1 MALVPDPVALLCEL
15 ADTCTEI
22 FAAEALRRRH
32 GDAAEQLVR
41 IGALVPGAPSPVVTC
56 GACDEDHPATVEF
69 DAGRGRSHH
78 FCPEAGRVA
87 LDDADL
93 ATLCFYPEW
102 LLDWLEKAL
111 PVVPPARRRVLVPDR
126 AWHLGEAVIGATSV
140 MTVFVRGISS
150 VTDLDRFAAVLD
162 PIAPADLGLVVTTTT
177 DRPRRTALPHD
188 HVFLDLREI
197 AEMGEE
203 GFVLDRSRLG
213 ACIKGLLRKS
223 NRPVRDRRGRPSEK
237 ALVRRIH
244 RERRERHLPVISRL
258 AEAKEI
264 RQEIASRYPDRELPA
279 VKTISGHLRQLDH

>member
-1 MALVPDPVALLCEL
+1 
-15 ADTCTEI
+15 
-22 FAAEALRRRH
+22 
-32 GDAAEQLVR
+32 
-41 IGALVPGAPSPVVTC
+41 LVPGAPSPVVTC

-69 DAGRGRSHH
+69 DAGRGHSYH

-93 ATLCFYPEW
+93 ATLFFDPEW
-102 LLDWLEKAL
+102 LLDRLEEAL

-126 AWHLGEAVIGATSV
+126 AWHLGEAVIGTTSV
-140 MTVFVRGISS
+140 VTVFARGISS

-162 PIAPADLGLVVTTTT
+162 PFAPADLGLVVTTTT
-177 DRPRRTALPHD
+177 NRPRRTALPHD

-197 AEMGEE
+197 AEMGAE

-237 ALVRRIH
+237 ALVRQIY
-244 RERRERHLPVISRL
+244 RERREWDFPVVSRL

-264 RQEIASRYPDRELPA
+264 RREIASRYPDREPPA
-279 VKTISGHLRQLDH
+279 VKTILGHLRQLDH

>member
-1 MALVPDPVALLCEL
+1 
-15 ADTCTEI
+15 
-22 FAAEALRRRH
+22 
-32 GDAAEQLVR
+32 
-41 IGALVPGAPSPVVTC
+41 
-56 GACDEDHPATVEF
+56 VEF
-69 DAGRGRSHH
+69 DAGTGRSHH

-93 ATLCFYPEW
+93 ATLCFDPEW
-102 LLDWLEKAL
+102 LLNWLEEAL
-111 PVVPPARRRVLVPDR
+111 PVVPPARHRVLVPDR

>member
-41 IGALVPGAPSPVVTC
+41 IGALVPGWPSPVVTC

-78 FCPEAGRVA
+78 FCPEVGRVA

-93 ATLCFYPEW
+93 TTLCFDPEW
-102 LLDWLEKAL
+102 LLDWLEEAL

-140 MTVFVRGISS
+140 VTVFARGISS

-162 PIAPADLGLVVTTTT
+162 PIAPANLGLVVTTTT
-177 DRPRRTALPHD
+177 NRPRRTALPHD
-188 HVFLDLREI
+188 HVFIDLRE
-197 AEMGEE
+197 
-203 GFVLDRSRLG
+203 GFGLDRSRLG

-223 NRPVRDRRGRPSEK
+223 NRPVRDRPGRPSEK
-237 ALVRRIH
+237 ALVRQIY
-244 RERRERHLPVISRL
+244 RERRKRDFPIISRS
-258 AEAKEI
+258 AEAEEI
-264 RQEIASRYPDRELPA
+264 RREIASLYPDRALPA
-279 VKTISGHLRQLDH
+279 VKTILGHLRQLDH